1 MSIHFYALN
10 QSFLLTCRTAGFP
23 RWLRWQL
30 DSAGWQ
36 GGFHLGIHLAS
47 GSVAQV
53 FEYESEF
60 RQCQPNWL
68 PGGFPGEKAS
78 R

>member
-10 QSFLLTCRTAGFP
+10 QSLLLTCHAVGFL

-36 GGFHLGIHLAS
+36 GGFHLGIHPAS
-47 GSVAQV
+47 RADAQV

-60 RQCQPNWL
+60 RPCQPNWL